1 MDEDALAEDK
11 RDIRQQSSALRLYNR
26 TEDCPTYA
34 AILLFGK
41 NPEYYLSGAYVQ
53 YVRFD
58 DNDNAADIVNEHKF
72 TGCLLDTQPKLDT
85 FIETAIIEKR
95 PKPVTILRESIQL
108 PQMGDPR
115 IVDECRHAQG
125 LSIQHSDQV
134 LSVCRPDR
142 DRQCRRLYGNA
153 KPENFP
159 SVNDYRNPIIAEA
172 MKSLGYVNR
181 YNHGIVR
188 VQKELRENGNLETRF
203 PVDNITVFG
212 VNVNDATYTE
222 DRQLRIDFTNQ
233 DAPYWDRSFHH
244 VSKQP
249 WRNMTPDRLKI
260 TSTTTR
266 TTPTARRPADAEKAP
281 IGQRVKSLWTHLVV
295 LRTPTAGA
303 VPSSTT
309 EPAQPS
315 EKQPYHEICRPASR
329 QSTGQRDRHDHPHRP
344 HPNPRTNSTTAR
356 NPQHGPAY
364 APTTPCRAS
373 GSGDNTCLQYPAP
386 KDKENIRSNSRIF
399 FFTK

>member
-1 MDEDALAEDK
+1 MAERRRANILPFETLPCIDSTLDDLKLDLFRNIYLPAVTDEDALAEDK

-95 PKPVTILRESIQL
+95 PKPVTILREKTVYNYPKWAIRELLMNAVMHRDYQ
-108 PQMGDPR
+108 
-115 IVDECRHAQG
+115 
-125 LSIQHSDQV
+125 SIQHPDQV

-203 PVDNITVFG
+203 SVDNITVFG

-249 WRNMTPDRLKI
+249 WRNMTPDRLGKPHLQRGRHI
-260 TSTTTR
+260 PR
-266 TTPTARRPADAEKAP
+266 DGPPTLK
-281 IGQRVKSLWTHLVV
+281 K
-295 LRTPTAGA
+295 
-303 VPSSTT
+303 
-309 EPAQPS
+309 
-315 EKQPYHEICRPASR
+315 
-329 QSTGQRDRHDHPHRP
+329 
-344 HPNPRTNSTTAR
+344 
-356 NPQHGPAY
+356 PQ
-364 APTTPCRAS
+364 
-373 GSGDNTCLQYPAP
+373 
-386 KDKENIRSNSRIF
+386 
-399 FFTK
+399 